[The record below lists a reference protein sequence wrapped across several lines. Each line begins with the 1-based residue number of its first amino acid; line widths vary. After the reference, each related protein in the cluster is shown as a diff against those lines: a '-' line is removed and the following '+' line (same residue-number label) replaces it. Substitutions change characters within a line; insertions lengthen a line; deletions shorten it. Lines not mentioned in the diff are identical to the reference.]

1 MYNFHSH
8 TRYCDGSAEPEAYII
23 EAIRQGFKS
32 YGFSAHSPIPLPN
45 NFALTD
51 ETIRPYC
58 NEIERLKEKY
68 KGQIDIFLG
77 MEADFIHGLST
88 PFDDFRTQFNLD
100 YIIGSVHIVKSP
112 TGDTWFID
120 GPRRESY
127 DDGLKRFFN
136 NDIRLAVASFYHQTN
151 RMLET
156 EHFEIIGHFDKITM
170 HNQNRFFSSSEQW
183 YRDLVLETIALIK
196 EKGVVVEINSRG
208 LYKKRSADF
217 FPETFILKH
226 LHDAK
231 IPVMINSDAHAPHE
245 ISLLRHEAVTALKNV
260 GFKEQAVIDRGGV
273 RMVRMGRP

>member
-8 TRYCDGSAEPEAYII
+8 TNYCDGSAEPELYVV
-23 EAIRQGFKS
+23 EAIRQGFKA
-32 YGFSAHSPIPLPN
+32 YGFSAHSPIPIPN

-77 MEADFIHGLST
+77 MEADFISGLST
-88 PFDDFRTQFNLD
+88 PFNDFRTQFNLD
-100 YIIGSVHIVKSP
+100 YIIGSVHIVKSLE
-112 TGDTWFID
+112 GDTWFID
-120 GPRRESY
+120 GPVRESY

-136 NDIRLAVASFYHQTN
+136 DDIRLAVTSFYHQTN

-170 HNQNRFFSSSEQW
+170 HNQNRFFTSVEQW
-183 YRDLVLETIALIK
+183 YRDLVLETIAVIK

-226 LHDAK
+226 LHDNK

-245 ISLLRHEAVTALKNV
+245 ISLLCHEAVVALKKA
-260 GFKEQAVIDRGGV
+260 GFKEHAIMDRGEV
-273 RMVRMGRP
+273 RMVGL